1 MASAMTTRRNPQGV
15 DRVTILLLILLGFA
29 LAAFFSG
36 SETALVSINWIR
48 LEHWLEKGR
57 TGAASLERF
66 VTDPSRFLGT
76 TLVGTN
82 IAIVMTSS
90 LASWVMARSL
100 SGWPP
105 GLVGLVS
112 TVMVTITLL
121 VFGEIIP
128 KIVGRRHSDVIT
140 LKVIHPLRIFYW
152 IFSPIIWLVTGTASG
167 LLRIVGIKAKRWR
180 RRLTKDQ
187 LRLLLTSEG
196 ERAGAVDKEET
207 KLISGIFEFALTT
220 VEEVMV
226 PRTDIVGLEPGATVG
241 DAVDLIRTHGFS
253 RLPVF
258 TEDRD
263 RIEGMVHSRDVLGL
277 DRSQPITGLLR
288 PLPRVPAPKM
298 CDALFRELQARRQHM
313 AVVVDEHGSLAGIV
327 TLEDLLEELV
337 GEIEDE
343 YDVREAVVRKID
355 GDLFMIDGRAEID
368 TVEDA
373 LGIDLPEGDYNTIS
387 GLVLEA
393 LGRIPEPGD
402 EVVVDRL
409 EIRVISASVTR
420 IGKLRVRKR

>member
-1 MASAMTTRRNPQGV
+1 VVGLFFMV
-15 DRVTILLLILLGFA
+15 LGLG

-48 LEHWLEKGR
+48 LETWLEKGR
-57 TGAASLERF
+57 TGAAALERF

-90 LASWVMARSL
+90 LASWKLARAFPD
-100 SGWPP
+100 WAP
-105 GLVGLVS
+105 GLVGVVS
-112 TVMVTITLL
+112 TAAVTVTLL

-128 KIVGRRHSDVIT
+128 KIVGRRHSDAIT
-140 LKVIHPLRIFYW
+140 LKVIHPLRVFYW
-152 IFSPIIWLVTGTASG
+152 IFSPVIWVATGAASG
-167 LLRIVGIKAKRWR
+167 LLRVAGVRTTRWR

-226 PRTDIVGLEPGATVG
+226 PRTDIVGLDPRATVG
-241 DAVDLIRTHGFS
+241 DAVDIIRAHGFS

-258 TEDRD
+258 TADRD

-277 DRSQPITGLLR
+277 PRSRPIEGLLR
-288 PLPRVPAPKM
+288 PLPRVPETKM
-298 CDALFRELQARRQHM
+298 CDALFREFQARRQHM
-313 AVVVDEHGSLAGIV
+313 AVVVDEHGSLAGLV

-343 YDVREAVVRKID
+343 YDVREAPVRMLDD
-355 GDLFMIDGRAEID
+355 GLFLIDGRAEID

-373 LGIDLPEGDYNTIS
+373 LGIDLPEGDYNTIA
-387 GLVLEA
+387 GLVLRA
-393 LGRIPEPGD
+393 LGRIPEAGE
-402 EVVVDRL
+402 EVVVGGL
-409 EIRVISASVTR
+409 EIRVISASETR